1 MKNFNWELFKK
12 GKLTVCCGTVEE
24 ELDFLEECEKRGFEW
39 CSGCKPTQRTYL
51 KEENLEEIYFDHCF
65 CALSYSSSKEIDI
78 EEILQLVHWKV
89 EPKTNF
95 TWREVFTNIK
105 EGEVYTLHNK
115 FIKMTN
121 GRLVFGDDTGS
132 MSFSLDSEFTK
143 SNQSIHIDF
152 NEAHKQMKLGKI
164 VRSLCFGKFY
174 KIEDNQLYGS
184 YQPDFFFEKS
194 HITLEE
200 IEDDWLVIE

>member
-1 MKNFNWELFKK
+1 MENFNWTKFKQ
-12 GKLTVCCGTVEE
+12 GKIIAYCKTIEE
-24 ELDFLEECEKRGFEW
+24 ELNFLQECDKQGLMW
-39 CSGCKPTQRTYL
+39 CSGVKPSQLSYL
-51 KEENLEEIYFDHCF
+51 KKNCLDGIYFD
-65 CALSYSSSKEIDI
+65 YSFYGLTYLTPEEVEADEIERSI
-78 EEILQLVHWKV
+78 HWEIK
-89 EPKTNF
+89 PKTKF

-105 EGEVYTLHNK
+105 EGEVYTLYNK

-174 KIEDNQLYGS
+174 KIEDKQLYVS
-184 YQPDFFFEKS
+184 
-194 HITLEE
+194 
-200 IEDDWLVIE
+200 

>member
-95 TWREVFTNIK
+95 TWREVFANIQ
-105 EGEVYTLHNK
+105 EGEEYSCGAYFITLK
-115 FIKMTN
+115 DGKIGI
-121 GRLVFGDDTGS
+121 GREGYGICFGEQH
-132 MSFSLDSEFTK
+132 EFTK
-143 SNQSIHIDF
+143 KEQRKPVDFEQVLAALKEGKTVESDLNGIHYKLQNETLRRSFGGDYWEIATLTYDEIADKWYIID
-152 NEAHKQMKLGKI
+152 
-164 VRSLCFGKFY
+164 
-174 KIEDNQLYGS
+174 
-184 YQPDFFFEKS
+184 
-194 HITLEE
+194 
-200 IEDDWLVIE
+200 